1 MSYQQLS
8 GSDLPAGIR
17 TDVDRQGPAGL
28 PQSAFG
34 SINTPAAESIH
45 KRPNYIFINATGTFA
60 FFYETTASI
69 GTSVGPV
76 AAQWQTGS
84 VLEDASGPVRFD
96 IQPVAWRKTSHAA
109 GTQTAGDVTFVYQG
123 GL

>member
-34 SINTPAAESIH
+34 KATQPAA
-45 KRPNYIFINATGTFA
+45 NT
-60 FFYETTASI
+60 
-69 GTSVGPV
+69 
-76 AAQWQTGS
+76 
-84 VLEDASGPVRFD
+84 
-96 IQPVAWRKTSHAA
+96 IQER
-109 GTQTAGDVTFVYQG
+109 
-123 GL
+123 